1 MNLHLVDMAIILAYL
16 ATSVLVGYWVSHRAS
31 RDIKAYFLGANVMPW
46 YVLGVSNASGMFDIS
61 GTMLLVYWLFI
72 YGLKSV
78 WIPWLWPTFNQV
90 FLMVY
95 LSSWLRRSN
104 VMTGAEWIKTRFGTG
119 RGAQLAHLI
128 VVIYA
133 FVSIIGFFS
142 YGFKGIGKFA
152 ANFLPWHLSPNQYAL
167 VLIGITT
174 MYVVKGGMFSVVITE
189 VVQFC
194 ILSIASF
201 AVGII
206 AMTRVA
212 PDVLRRH
219 VPAGWDQVF
228 FGWKLNL
235 DWSALIPSAN
245 AKIAQDGYGLFGF
258 LFMMLLFK
266 GVLISAAG
274 PAPNYDMQRILSS
287 KNPREA
293 SMMSGWVN
301 VVLTFPRY
309 FLISGLTILALVFY
323 SDNIRGMGNNID
335 FELVLPYA
343 LGRFV
348 PMGLLGFLIAGLLAA
363 FMSNFAAT
371 VNAAPPYFVN
381 DIYKRFINP
390 NASPRTYVRLSYLS
404 SFMVVVVG
412 VLIGWYVASVNSVVL
427 WIVSG
432 LWGGYTASN
441 VLKWYWWRFNGY
453 GYFWGMVA
461 GIGGALGLPKL
472 LSKVMDLNA
481 FLNAHPVNLNVSLIF
496 PLVLVLS
503 LAGCFA
509 GTLFTQPEDE
519 EVLKDFY
526 RRVRPWGFWGPI
538 LVKVRAEDPTFEPNK
553 DFWRDMFNVVVGVA
567 WQVSLVVLPIC
578 FVIQKFHSALLTLAI
593 IVVTSV
599 MLKFTWYDHLK
610 DLERVTQRA
619 TESLNA
625 RALPAA

>member
-1 MNLHLVDMAIILAYL
+1 MHLHALDIAIILVYL
-16 ATSVLVGYWVSHRAS
+16 LGTVSVGYWVSHHAS
-31 RDIKAYFLGANVMPW
+31 RDMAAYFLGGNKLPW
-46 YVLGVSNASGMFDIS
+46 YVLGLSNASGMFDIS
-61 GTMLLVYWLFI
+61 GSMLLVYWMFV

-95 LSSWLRRSN
+95 LSAWLRRSN

-119 RGAQLAHLI
+119 RGAQLSHLI

-133 FVSIIGFFS
+133 FISIIGFFT

-152 ANFLPWHLSPNQYAL
+152 ATFLPWHLSPNQYAL
-167 VLIGITT
+167 ILIAITAI
-174 MYVVKGGMFSVVITE
+174 YVIKGGMISVVVTE

-194 ILSIASF
+194 VLSIASF
-201 AVGII
+201 AVGVI
-206 AMTRVA
+206 AMRRVA
-212 PDVLRRH
+212 PAVLH
-219 VPAGWDQVF
+219 GMVPAGWDNVF
-228 FGWKLNL
+228 FGWHLDL
-235 DWSALIPSAN
+235 DWSALIPAAN

-258 LFMMLLFK
+258 FIMMLFFK

-274 PAPNYDMQRILSS
+274 PAPNYDMQRILSA

-293 SMMSGWVN
+293 SMMSAWVN

-309 FLISGLTILALVFY
+309 FLAAGLAVLAAAFFSG
-323 SDNIRGMGNNID
+323 SIRAMGTNMD

-343 LGRFV
+343 LARFV
-348 PMGLLGFLIAGLLAA
+348 PTGLLGFLISGLLAA
-363 FMSNFAAT
+363 FMANFAAT

-381 DIYKRFINP
+381 DIYKRYIRP

-404 SFMVVVVG
+404 SFVVVLVG
-412 VLIGWYVASVNSVVL
+412 VLIGWNVTSINSVVV

-461 GIGGALGLPKL
+461 GIVSALALP
-472 LSKVMDLNA
+472 
-481 FLNAHPVNLNVSLIF
+481 
-496 PLVLVLS
+496 PLVGKVPLVQHLLAVYSINLDVSVVFPMVLALS

-509 GTLFTQPEDE
+509 GTLLTRPEDD

-526 RRVRPWGFWGPI
+526 RRVRPWGFWDP
-538 LVKVRAEDPTFEPNK
+538 VHRKVVAEDPGFERNR
-553 DFWRDMFNVVVGVA
+553 DFLRDMFNVAVGIV
-567 WQVSLVVLPIC
+567 WQVSLVVVPMYV
-578 FVIQKFHSALLTLAI
+578 VIGEFQRAAIALAVILATSAI
-593 IVVTSV
+593 
-599 MLKFTWYDHLK
+599 LKFSWYDHLDRREVETGK
-610 DLERVTQRA
+610 VADPVL
-619 TESLNA
+619 
-625 RALPAA
+625 

>member
-1 MNLHLVDMAIILAYL
+1 
-16 ATSVLVGYWVSHRAS
+16 
-31 RDIKAYFLGANVMPW
+31 
-46 YVLGVSNASGMFDIS
+46 
-61 GTMLLVYWLFI
+61 
-72 YGLKSV
+72 
-78 WIPWLWPTFNQV
+78 
-90 FLMVY
+90 
-95 LSSWLRRSN
+95 
-104 VMTGAEWIKTRFGTG
+104 
-119 RGAQLAHLI
+119 

-174 MYVVKGGMFSVVITE
+174 IYVVKGGMFSVVITE

-212 PDVLRRH
+212 PDMLRRH

-228 FGWKLNL
+228 FGWKPNL

-266 GVLISAAG
+266 AVLISMTG

-323 SDNIRGMGNNID
+323 SDNIRAMGNNID
-335 FELVLPYA
+335 FEVVLPYA

-363 FMSNFAAT
+363 FISNFAAT

-412 VLIGWYVASVNSVVL
+412 VLIGWYVVSVNSVVL

-509 GTLFTQPEDE
+509 GTLLTQPEDE

-526 RRVRPWGFWGPI
+526 RRVRPWGFWGPS
-538 LVKVRAEDPTFEPNK
+538 
-553 DFWRDMFNVVVGVA
+553 WRRSAAKIRPPSAIRISGA
-567 WQVSLVVLPIC
+567 ICSTWWLASPGRSASLRCP
-578 FVIQKFHSALLTLAI
+578 S
-593 IVVTSV
+593 
-599 MLKFTWYDHLK
+599 
-610 DLERVTQRA
+610 
-619 TESLNA
+619 SL
-625 RALPAA
+625 